1 MGSTLPRMELEASE
15 RTFQNHPAGKRE
27 TLMEPYGHEALA
39 AFDQA
44 SALVKLNRY
53 SEALAVKMRES
64 DRQEIERR
72 IRAASANSA
81 KE

>member
-1 MGSTLPRMELEASE
+1 MT
-15 RTFQNHPAGKRE
+15 
-27 TLMEPYGHEALA
+27 EPYGADAKE

-72 IRAASANSA
+72 IKAASANTT
-81 KE
+81 KEGT

>member
-1 MGSTLPRMELEASE
+1 MT
-15 RTFQNHPAGKRE
+15 
-27 TLMEPYGHEALA
+27 EPYGPEALA
-39 AFDQA
+39 AFNQA

-72 IRAASANSA
+72 IKAASANGGALQNEVRAAVGSVMGDGETLHDA
-81 KE
+81 